1 MSAGDESFLK
11 ARRLTCWSGPVTAEP
26 VSGGL
31 TNANFCARHGAEKYF
46 VRIGADIPVHGV
58 MRFNE
63 LAATRAAA
71 ACGISPA
78 LHHHEPGAIVL
89 DWVEGAPL
97 PAVALADAAVLTR
110 LTAVVRRAHEKMT
123 RALRGPALA
132 FDVFHVLR
140 DYAAALREAASGHI
154 AHLPRFVAAAA
165 GLEAATAPA
174 KAVFAHNDL
183 LPANV
188 LDDGARLWLID
199 WDYAGFNDPLFDLA
213 NLAANFGLSAAQ
225 ERDML
230 GHYFDAPPDGAR
242 WKSYRAFVCAS
253 LLRETMWSMVSE
265 LHSTVDFDFR
275 AYALDNL
282 TRFEQA
288 YADFLAV
295 KDLQ

>member
-1 MSAGDESFLK
+1 MSAGDENSAK
-11 ARRLTCWSGPVTAEP
+11 ARGLACWSGPVTIAP

-31 TNANFCARHGAEKYF
+31 TNANFCVAHGAKKYF

-71 ACGISPA
+71 ECGISPG
-78 LHHHEPGAIVL
+78 LFHHEPGAIVL

-97 PAVALADAAVLTR
+97 SIDALKDAAVLTR
-110 LTAVVRRAHEKMT
+110 VTALVRRAHAQMT

-140 DYAAALREAASGHI
+140 DYATALHGRS
-154 AHLPRFVAAAA
+154 AHLAQLPRFAAVADE
-165 GLEAATAPA
+165 LEAAVTPSRI
-174 KAVFAHNDL
+174 VLAHNDL

-213 NLAANFGLSAAQ
+213 NLAANFGLSTAR

-230 GHYFDAPPDGAR
+230 RLYFDAPPDSAR

-265 LHSTVDFDFR
+265 LHSKVDFDFR
-275 AYALDNL
+275 AYALNNN
-282 TRFEQA
+282 TRFERA
-288 YADFLAV
+288 YADFLEV
-295 KDLQ
+295 KDLR